1 MRLPALVEMIC
12 CARISCPWA
21 FSRVLTLGISKYLLS
36 VAAMLAVCG
45 CALKPDDPGKLAP
58 DMPRRFSAGVAGAAP
73 PVSMRW
79 PSLFGSRELT
89 ALSRAALEGNFDLE
103 AAVARILQ
111 ADAQARI
118 AGAALY
124 PQIGASGNAS
134 RRLSPG
140 TTRSPSPPFRASVSN
155 SFSLGLSASYILDF
169 WGRNARLAE
178 AGKLNAIA
186 SRHDYDTLS
195 IATLA
200 ALSNAYFQ
208 VLVAQERLRYARSN
222 IRSATQTLDAIK
234 ARVAVGTNTALD
246 VAQQES
252 IVANQRANVPILE
265 QQVQQSR
272 NLIAV
277 LLGRTPQ
284 SMRVRG
290 GSLSSLRLPRVRPG
304 LPSQLLLRRPDLA
317 AAEARLKAAGANI
330 VAARAALYPAIT
342 LTGETSLASQTLR
355 NLLRPEAIGAAVA
368 GSVAQSIFSGYELE
382 GQVELSLARR
392 DELLA
397 SYRQTVLS
405 ALSDVE
411 NALVAIRKTAEQE
424 RLRAAAVRSAETA
437 ANITR
442 QRLREGTIDVVT
454 LLNTQQTLFN
464 ARDALTLVRFQR
476 LQAIVSLFQ
485 ALGGGFSQEPGRER
499 ERAGKAVAK
508 KPSNDE
514 KSGSRLWPA
523 SFPQFKPADPA
534 AGHQAAPQMRSKVMT
549 GR

>member
-1 MRLPALVEMIC
+1 
-12 CARISCPWA
+12 
-21 FSRVLTLGISKYLLS
+21 
-36 VAAMLAVCG
+36 MLAVCG

-58 DMPRRFSAGVAGAAP
+58 DMPRRFSASGASAAP

-89 ALSRAALEGNFDLE
+89 SLSSAALEGNFDLE

-124 PQIGASGNAS
+124 PQINASGSAS
-134 RRLSPG
+134 RQRSPG
-140 TTRSPSPPFRASVSN
+140 TARSPSPPFRASISN

-186 SRHDYDTLS
+186 SRHDYDTLT

-284 SMRVRG
+284 SMRVKG

-304 LPSQLLLRRPDLA
+304 LPSQLLLRRPDIA

-330 VAARAALYPAIT
+330 VAARAALYPTIT
-342 LTGETSLASQTLR
+342 LTGNANLASQTLR
-355 NLLRPEAIGAAVA
+355 NLLRPEAIGLAIGA
-368 GSVAQSIFSGYELE
+368 GVAQSIFSGYALE
-382 GQVELSLARR
+382 GQVELSLGRR

-397 SYRQTVLS
+397 SYRQTVLT

-485 ALGGGFSQEPGRER
+485 ALGGGFSQEPGREQA
-499 ERAGKAVAK
+499 RADRAVAK

-514 KSGSRLWPA
+514 KSGFRLWSV
-523 SFPQFKPADPA
+523 SFPRFTPADPA
-534 AGHQAAPQMRSKVMT
+534 AGH
-549 GR
+549 